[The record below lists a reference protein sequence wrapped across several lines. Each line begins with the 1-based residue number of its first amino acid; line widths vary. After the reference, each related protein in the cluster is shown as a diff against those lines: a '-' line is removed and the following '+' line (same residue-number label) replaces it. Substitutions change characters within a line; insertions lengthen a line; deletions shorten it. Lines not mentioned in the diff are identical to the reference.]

1 MDAALNYELIKMSCK
16 IYRHSFCAVVVLDKT
31 ICCHYVHLAEK
42 VTPPL
47 LLPAPGMLVIAHLF
61 TTKVRFSILKI
72 MIQRKRMFF

>member
-31 ICCHYVHLAEK
+31 IFEK
-42 VTPPL
+42 VTPPP